1 MQVRDLLGEQRARLS
16 FSDPFEKILR
26 SFLKEEASI
35 LPVYQEETL
44 VGVVRQVDVLS
55 ALNKGVAPGAR
66 QLLRD
71 ESYKYILADAPV
83 TSIKKVMDYLLVIN
97 AHREKIGV
105 LLPLDLARALPGA
118 VQASRELNR
127 ELDAVINFSFDEIY
141 TTDGQ
146 GITLRAN
153 AAFEENCGV
162 KVKDILGRSVYEL
175 EKEKVFYPS
184 ATRIVFETKKQQ
196 TILQTQRSGKQ
207 ILVTAT
213 PVFNEDGSIFR
224 VITNSRNVDK
234 LNQLREKLEEL
245 EKEKQRYYQEL
256 LELRQ
261 RVLLDE
267 EIVVSSNV
275 MQKLMAMSEKI
286 AKVDSTVLLLGES
299 GVGKGLI
306 ANLIHQLSPR
316 KDGPFIHINCG
327 AIPENLLESELFGY
341 EGGAFTGASK
351 EGKMGKIEL
360 ATGGTVFLDEIGEL
374 PLNLQTKL
382 LHIIQEKQMTRIGG
396 IKVIKLDV
404 RFLAATNLNLEE
416 EVAKG
421 KFRRDLF
428 FRLNVLPIKI
438 PPLRERQEDI
448 VPLTE
453 QILKKYNKKY
463 NTLKR
468 IQSDVLDHFLA
479 YPWPGNIRELENLI
493 ERLVIVAEGII
504 TVEDLPSGIK
514 RFYRSG
520 QTSRAMRAT
529 LSLTETLEEYERS
542 LLQKVYDESQSTY
555 QMAEKLGVNQSTVV
569 RKLKKYHI
577 TKASPSPKEK

>member
-1 MQVRDLLGEQRARLS
+1 MLVRGLLAEKRAKLNLS
-16 FSDPFEKILR
+16 DNFEKILR
-26 SFLKEEASI
+26 SFLQEEASI
-35 LPVYQEETL
+35 LPVYQEEAL
-44 VGVVRQVDVLS
+44 LGVVRQVDVLK
-55 ALNKGVAPGAR
+55 ALQNGMTPGVR

-71 ESYKYILADAPV
+71 EPYKYIPDDTPV
-83 TSIKKVMDYLLVIN
+83 NSVKKITDYMLVVN
-97 AHREKIGV
+97 KNREKIGV
-105 LLPLDLARALPGA
+105 LLPHDFARALPAA
-118 VQASRELNR
+118 VQASRELFR
-127 ELDAVINFSFDEIY
+127 ELDAVINFSYDEIY
-141 TTDGQ
+141 TTDGR

-162 KVKDILGRSVYEL
+162 KVADILGKSVFEL

-184 ATRIVFETKKQQ
+184 ATRLVLETNRQQ
-196 TILQTQRSGKQ
+196 TIMQTQKSGNE

-234 LNQLREKLEEL
+234 LFQLREKLEEL

-261 RVLLDE
+261 RVHLDE
-267 EIVVSSNV
+267 EVIVSSNI
-275 MQKLMAMSEKI
+275 MQKLMIMSEKV
-286 AKVDSTVLLLGES
+286 ARVDSTVLLLGES

-351 EGKMGKIEL
+351 DGKIGKIEL
-360 ATGGTVFLDEIGEL
+360 ASGGTVFLDEIGEL

-382 LHIIQEKQMTRIGG
+382 LHVIQEKRMTRIGG
-396 IKVIKLDV
+396 IKVIKLNV
-404 RFLAATNLNLEE
+404 RFMAATNLNLEE

-421 KFRRDLF
+421 RFRRDLF

-438 PPLRERQEDI
+438 PPLRERHEDI
-448 VPLTE
+448 VPLAE
-453 QILKKYNKKY
+453 QILKKYNQKY
-463 NTLKR
+463 NTRKR
-468 IQSDVLDHFLA
+468 LHSDVLDHFLT

-504 TVEDLPSGIK
+504 TVEDLPTSLK
-514 RFYRSG
+514 RFYRSS
-520 QTSRAMRAT
+520 QTGRPMQALT
-529 LSLTETLEEYERS
+529 LTENLEEFERS
-542 LLQKVYDESQSTY
+542 LLQKVFNESQSTY
-555 QMAEKLGVNQSTVV
+555 EMAEKLGINQSTVV

-577 TKASPSPKEK
+577 TKGSSPSKEK